1 MCQTYIG
8 WQGRVLRGMR
18 DRSAGKGGT
27 LPCKVTSPSKYG
39 PWTTEEVCRVN
50 GLPEMIIQLMTDV
63 GASRGAAELCFD
75 EVSAHGLVE
84 GVTKKRL
91 LAGAPRDH

>member
-1 MCQTYIG
+1 MQNN
-8 WQGRVLRGMR
+8 
-18 DRSAGKGGT
+18 GGSGSESDFAMEA
-27 LPCKVTSPSKYG
+27 SPSKYG